1 MSIEIFDL
9 LTFDQSEV
17 ENVQITT
24 TDPDWT
30 DLIDLVTP
38 ERDTGIYAL
47 GFSLQFSLNS
57 VSQSFIYQF
66 SIDDGATWGPIY
78 QKEVKDRSNI
88 EVIEVFN
95 TIELTTPQIL
105 ALKCRVTR
113 EGSADCE
120 VIKAMITCSRKS

>member
-1 MSIEIFDL
+1 MSIEVFNL
-9 LTFDQSEV
+9 LTFDQNSV

-38 ERDTGIYAL
+38 ERDTGMYAL

-66 SIDDGATWGPIY
+66 SVDGGANWGPIY
-78 QKEVKDRSNI
+78 QKEVKDRSNV

-95 TIELTTPQIL
+95 IIELTAPQVL
-105 ALKCRVTR
+105 ALNCRVTR

-120 VIKAMITCSRKS
+120 VIKAMITCARKK